1 MSENKIVEVLVSG
14 GSATA
19 GPPLGPA
26 LGPLG
31 VNVLAIVNKINEET
45 ENYAGMKVP
54 VKIFIDINT
63 KNFNVEIG
71 IPTTAALIV
80 KEAGIQKGANTSES
94 PISGNMSLEQ
104 TMQIAKS
111 KQSNLLSPTLKSAV
125 KEITGTCMSMGV
137 TLNQTN
143 AKAIM
148 KAIDAG
154 EYDDLFE

>member
-1 MSENKIVEVLVSG
+1 MSEKKIVEVLVSG

-94 PISGNMSLEQ
+94 AISGNISLEQ
-104 TMQIAKS
+104 AIQIAKI

-143 AKAIM
+143 AKEIM

-154 EYDDLFE
+154 KYDDLFE